1 MSGEAKSPA
10 KYRTP
15 LREAQRE
22 QMRSRILSA
31 ARGLFY
37 DRHYDTSTMDDIAA
51 AAGIRRSTLY
61 LHYRDK
67 AEILLEVI
75 TDYGGKATSILA
87 TLPGPEPSRAQVR
100 AWVGD
105 VADFIA
111 KERAPLS
118 IIIEVRRRQGFAA
131 ALDQLTSELLESLG
145 ANNPTFRG
153 AGAADANPTRQARAL
168 MLLQV
173 LTYACEVYLE
183 NTADPRGQALL
194 DIAAED
200 FHAFLASPRG
210 APYTSASA
218 R

>member
-1 MSGEAKSPA
+1 MSDEATTPA

-31 ARGLFY
+31 ARNLFY

-87 TLPGPEPSRAQVR
+87 TLPGPAPSRAQVR
-100 AWVGD
+100 AWVGE
-105 VADFIA
+105 VANFIA
-111 KERAPLS
+111 QERAPLS

-131 ALDQLTSELLESLG
+131 ALDRLTGELLASLG
-145 ANNPTFRG
+145 ANNPRFRG
-153 AGAADANPTRQARAL
+153 AGAADANPAHRARAL

-173 LTYACEVYLE
+173 LTYACEVHLE
-183 NTADPRGQALL
+183 DITDPCGLALL
-194 DIAAED
+194 DVAANE
-200 FHAFLASPRG
+200 FHMFLGSPG
-210 APYTSASA
+210 DAALPD
-218 R
+218 

>member
-1 MSGEAKSPA
+1 MSDDAKT

-22 QMRSRILSA
+22 QMRNRILTA
-31 ARGLFY
+31 ARDLFY
-37 DRHYDTSTMDDIAA
+37 DRHYDTSTMDDIAV

-75 TDYGGKATSILA
+75 TDYGGKARRILA
-87 TLPGPEPSRAQVR
+87 TLPGPQPSRAQVR
-100 AWVGD
+100 TWVGD
-105 VADFIA
+105 VASFIA

-118 IIIEVRRRQGFAA
+118 IIVEVRRRKGFSA
-131 ALDQLTSELLESLG
+131 ALDQLTDELLDSLG
-145 ANNPTFRG
+145 ENNPRFRG
-153 AGAADANPTRQARAL
+153 AGAAPAPRARAL

-183 NTADPRGQALL
+183 DPDNRCGQALL
-194 DIAAED
+194 DVAAED
-200 FHAFLASPRG
+200 FHAFLAG
-210 APYTSASA
+210 QHAPSH
-218 R
+218 

>member
-22 QMRSRILSA
+22 QMRNRILSA
-31 ARGLFY
+31 ARNLFY

-75 TDYGGKATSILA
+75 TDYGAKAMSILA
-87 TLPGPEPSRAQVR
+87 TLPGPEPSLMQVR
-100 AWVGD
+100 AWVGE
-105 VADFIA
+105 VANFIA
-111 KERAPLS
+111 EERAPLS

-131 ALDQLTSELLESLG
+131 ALDQLTNQLLDSLG
-145 ANNPTFRG
+145 ANNPRFRG
-153 AGAADANPTRQARAL
+153 AGAANAAPVRRARAL

-183 NTADPRGQALL
+183 DPHDRCGQALL
-194 DIAAED
+194 AVAAED
-200 FHAFLASPRG
+200 FHAFLSGPEATASD
-210 APYTSASA
+210 
-218 R
+218 